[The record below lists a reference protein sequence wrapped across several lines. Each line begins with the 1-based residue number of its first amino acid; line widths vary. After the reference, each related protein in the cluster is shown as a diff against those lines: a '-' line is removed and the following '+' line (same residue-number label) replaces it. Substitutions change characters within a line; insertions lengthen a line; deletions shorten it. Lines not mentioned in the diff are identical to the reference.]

1 MPDDRKTPENASS
14 GEDWNPSRRS
24 GGRSGAMKSLT
35 QAEDLMQIAFV
46 LPCGMLLGWG
56 AGYVADRVLHTHWG
70 TVTGLILGIVLGMV
84 SVVRIAMRVM
94 RLSGTDR
101 QRTGKRGQ

>member
-1 MPDDRKTPENASS
+1 
-14 GEDWNPSRRS
+14 
-24 GGRSGAMKSLT
+24 MKSLV

-56 AGYVADRVLHTHWG
+56 AGYVADRILHAHWA
-70 TVTGLILGIVLGMV
+70 TPTGLILGLVLGMV

-94 RLSGTDR
+94 RMPGADRQGTD
-101 QRTGKRGQ
+101 KREK